1 MIYTCTMNTAV
12 DLFVETDELLPD
24 VVNRTKDEDYQPN
37 GKGVNISFML
47 KRLGLDN
54 TALGFTGG
62 FTGRFIENELLNE
75 KIVTDF
81 VEVEGISR
89 INIFINATR
98 EFKIV
103 NKGPL
108 ISEGRKQE
116 LINKIRQIP
125 PGRFLFISGSLPRGV
140 PDDMYLSLSEIA
152 AENNLKLIL
161 DISSPILLDC
171 LSYHPY
177 LIKPNEQELAAF
189 FSRKIALSEEDI
201 IHYGN
206 ELLDR
211 GAERVLI
218 SRGKDGALYLD
229 RQRTLKATAAKGKVV
244 NTACAGDAMLAVFVG
259 KQELGCSVSEALKY
273 ASAAGSLTAFSK
285 GLGDVSE
292 LDQTASQIQIT
303 HL

>member
-47 KRLGLDN
+47 KRLGLNN

-125 PGRFLFISGSLPRGV
+125 SGRFLFVSGSLPRGV

-152 AENNLKLIL
+152 AENKLKLIL
-161 DISSPILLDC
+161 DISSPVLLDC

-189 FSRKIALSEEDI
+189 SAGRKRCLKKKSSTTERSSSIAALKGFSS
-201 IHYGN
+201 H
-206 ELLDR
+206 
-211 GAERVLI
+211 
-218 SRGKDGALYLD
+218 
-229 RQRTLKATAAKGKVV
+229 AAK
-244 NTACAGDAMLAVFVG
+244 TAPFIW
-259 KQELGCSVSEALKY
+259 
-273 ASAAGSLTAFSK
+273 TAK
-285 GLGDVSE
+285 E
-292 LDQTASQIQIT
+292 P
-303 HL
+303 

>member
-89 INIFINATR
+89 INIFINSTR

-108 ISEGRKQE
+108 ISEARKQE

-125 PGRFLFISGSLPRGV
+125 PAASYLF
-140 PDDMYLSLSEIA
+140 
-152 AENNLKLIL
+152 
-161 DISSPILLDC
+161 
-171 LSYHPY
+171 
-177 LIKPNEQELAAF
+177 Q
-189 FSRKIALSEEDI
+189 
-201 IHYGN
+201 
-206 ELLDR
+206 
-211 GAERVLI
+211 
-218 SRGKDGALYLD
+218 
-229 RQRTLKATAAKGKVV
+229 
-244 NTACAGDAMLAVFVG
+244 AVFR
-259 KQELGCSVSEALKY
+259 EE
-273 ASAAGSLTAFSK
+273 SLMTCTFRFPRLPPK
-285 GLGDVSE
+285 
-292 LDQTASQIQIT
+292 TN
-303 HL
+303 

>member
-47 KRLGLDN
+47 KRLGLNN

-62 FTGRFIENELLNE
+62 FTGRFIENELLSEN
-75 KIVTDF
+75 IVTDF

-125 PGRFLFISGSLPRGV
+125 SGRFLFVSGSLPRGV

-152 AENNLKLIL
+152 AENKLKLIL
-161 DISSPILLDC
+161 DISSPVLLDC

-189 FSRKIALSEEDI
+189 FSRKKALSEEEI
-201 IHYGN
+201 IHYGM
-206 ELLDR
+206 ELHNR
-211 GAERVLI
+211 GAQRVLI
-218 SRGKDGALYLD
+218 SRGNDGAIFLD
-229 RQRTLKATAAKGKVV
+229 RKTTLKATAAKGKVV

-259 KQELGCSVSEALKY
+259 KQELGCSVPEALRH

-285 GLGDVSE
+285 GLGDVSK